1 MITTSNQTASS
12 EKLKPIRKIQR
23 KVIIIGEG
31 GVGKTTLLQRSVN
44 DTFIDSTKMT
54 IGADFF
60 VKNIDKTDEQFVNQ
74 TSLLL
79 WDFAGQDRFRFVLK
93 DYTQGAVAVIL
104 CFDLVRYGTLKK
116 LYDWV
121 DLLKEGGI
129 WGKNNIH
136 FFLVGTKN
144 DLVPNNPRAISQD
157 QIDMF
162 KDEFN
167 IDYEFKTSALD
178 SDGVADLFNQI
189 CKSLIELENEREN
202 Q

>member
-1 MITTSNQTASS
+1 MIKTSNQTTSS
-12 EKLKPIRKIQR
+12 EKLKPVRKIQR

-93 DYTQGAVAVIL
+93 DYTQGAGA
-104 CFDLVRYGTLKK
+104 
-116 LYDWV
+116 
-121 DLLKEGGI
+121 
-129 WGKNNIH
+129 
-136 FFLVGTKN
+136 
-144 DLVPNNPRAISQD
+144 
-157 QIDMF
+157 
-162 KDEFN
+162 
-167 IDYEFKTSALD
+167 
-178 SDGVADLFNQI
+178 ADL
-189 CKSLIELENEREN
+189 
-202 Q
+202 